1 MKNGKKVLYSLL
13 MVLTGS
19 ICFTAQAQQ
28 KKGNQDVVYQLDV
41 KKSKLLWKA
50 PNNKHHGFILF
61 HSGTLSSFTA
71 GHPTQGHFSIDMK
84 SMRSTDQDSA
94 VERKKVD
101 DELRSEGF
109 FAVSKYPTATI
120 VVSKII
126 PEPNRTTFRVYGKLT
141 IKDVTKPL
149 EFTTVMKQQGSVI
162 TATANLNINREDWKI
177 NLQQK
182 PKSWNLLD
190 SMKDQFVD
198 DYIPVSL
205 DLVFTKK

>member
-1 MKNGKKVLYSLL
+1 L
-13 MVLTGS
+13 
-19 ICFTAQAQQ
+19 
-28 KKGNQDVVYQLDV
+28 
-41 KKSKLLWKA
+41 
-50 PNNKHHGFILF
+50 
-61 HSGTLSSFTA
+61 
-71 GHPTQGHFSIDMK
+71 
-84 SMRSTDQDSA
+84 
-94 VERKKVD
+94 D

-126 PEPNRTTFRVYGKLT
+126 PEPNGTTFRVYGKLT
-141 IKDVTKPL
+141 IKDVTKPI
-149 EFTTVMKQQGSVI
+149 EFTTLMKQQESVI
-162 TATANLNINREDWKI
+162 RAKANLTINRGDWKI

-182 PKSWNLLD
+182 PKSWNLFD